1 METIEDHIEFCILS
15 FHSNGHLKTEHK
27 NYQQLNSNILFK
39 GCYDLTDSYIKNELE
54 YDIKAFKSVMKEYS
68 ADLKCIL
75 VGNELYIEIKKIELF
90 QTN

>member
-1 METIEDHIEFCILS
+1 MEIIDDHIEFCIIP
-15 FHSNGHLKTEHK
+15 FHGNGYLKWNFK

-39 GCYDLTDSYIKNELE
+39 GCYELYDYYIQNELE
-54 YDIKAFKSVMKEYS
+54 YDIQSFKSVMKEYS